1 MADNGPDPTPWE
13 LMRGLTR
20 VEEAIRQFTG
30 KVVSLDVYNADKERM
45 NSRLRD
51 LETEARA
58 AKAAETAADNRAED
72 QRSRNR
78 WTIIALIA
86 SPFVS
91 AIVIFIVQGGFQ
103 V

>member
-1 MADNGPDPTPWE
+1 
-13 LMRGLTR
+13 MRGLTR
-20 VEEAIRQFTG
+20 VEEAIHQLTG
-30 KVVSLDVYNADKERM
+30 KVVSLDVYNADRDRM

-51 LETEARA
+51 LETGVRE
-58 AKAAETAADNRAED
+58 AKAAETAADNRADE

-78 WTIIALIA
+78 WTIIAIVA

>member
-1 MADNGPDPTPWE
+1 
-13 LMRGLTR
+13 MRGLTR
-20 VEEAIRQFTG
+20 VEDAIHQLTG
-30 KVVSLDVYNADKERM
+30 KVVSLDVYNADRDRM

-86 SPFVS
+86 SPFIS